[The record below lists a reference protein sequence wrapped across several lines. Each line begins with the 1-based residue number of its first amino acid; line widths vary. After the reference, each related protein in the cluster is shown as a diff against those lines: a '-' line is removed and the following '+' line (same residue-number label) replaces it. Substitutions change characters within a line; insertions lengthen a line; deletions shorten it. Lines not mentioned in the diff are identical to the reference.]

1 VMRVP
6 WRVPLLCSACVVL
19 GQLFRLSPLADAV
32 AGTTPEG
39 VRLAYPLAHVVLAP
53 FTLLADWLNGSPAR
67 DLQAAAAWAL
77 AALLL
82 SRVARWRHGPVDAG
96 ARTVREVRA
105 AALFLVL
112 LTAFLAWGALL
123 PRPIPR
129 LVAAD
134 ADAIVF
140 DIHSHTS
147 ASHDGRRGFGAAAN
161 AAWHSRAGFDA
172 AFITDHNTTQA
183 IRAWLADSPRG
194 APSRLLP
201 GVELSLS
208 GLHLLALGIEDS
220 VDNSPYRSA
229 WDATGRLLRGLAA
242 GRVPSPGA
250 TDAPVPVDTGVPL
263 TTRPFLVAS
272 LPEYWRYHWGTDID
286 TLVEWGVGGFE
297 IWTSS
302 PRGMDF
308 PPALRRQTIAR
319 CQRGGLAMFG
329 ATDMHGLGYT
339 ASVWN
344 VARLRGW
351 RTLDAT
357 ALGPAL
363 VARFLSEGTEANRV
377 MMMRRWL
384 PETAAGAVVAVPGNL
399 VLLLR
404 TATPAHGAAL
414 LAWIWLPAV
423 LTGLRRRAPK
433 S

>member
-1 VMRVP
+1 MRVP
-6 WRVPLLCSACVVL
+6 WRLPLLLSACVVL

-32 AGTTPEG
+32 AGTAPAG
-39 VRLAYPLAHVVLAP
+39 GRLAYPLAHIALAP

-67 DLQAAAAWAL
+67 DLQATAAWAVAVFL
-77 AALLL
+77 FV
-82 SRVARWRHGPVDAG
+82 RVARWRRGPAGAG

-105 AALFLVL
+105 AVLLLVP

-129 LVAAD
+129 FVAAD
-134 ADAIVF
+134 RDAIVF

-147 ASHDGRRGFGAAAN
+147 ASHDGRRGFGSAAN
-161 AAWHSRAGFDA
+161 AAWHARAGFDA
-172 AFITDHNTTQA
+172 AFITDHNTTRA
-183 IRAWLADSPRG
+183 IRAWLAGAPRG
-194 APSRLLP
+194 APPQLLP
-201 GVELSLS
+201 GIELSLS
-208 GLHLLALGIEDS
+208 GLHLLALGIEDG
-220 VDNSPYRSA
+220 VDNAPYRNT
-229 WDATGRLLRGLAA
+229 WDATGRLIRALAA
-242 GRVPSPGA
+242 GRTPTSGPPKTA
-250 TDAPVPVDTGVPL
+250 APADTGVPL
-263 TTRPFLVAS
+263 TTRPFLIAS
-272 LPEYWRYHWGTDID
+272 LPEYWRHHRGPDLD

-302 PRGMDF
+302 PRAMDF
-308 PPALRRQTIAR
+308 PPALRRQMISR

-329 ATDMHGLGYT
+329 ATDMHGLGYS

-344 VARLRGW
+344 VARLPGW
-351 RTLDAT
+351 RMLDAA
-357 ALGPAL
+357 ALGRVL
-363 VARFLSEGTEANRV
+363 VERFRREGVAANQV
-377 MMMRRWL
+377 VAMRRWL

-423 LTGLRRRAPK
+423 LTGLRRRAPR